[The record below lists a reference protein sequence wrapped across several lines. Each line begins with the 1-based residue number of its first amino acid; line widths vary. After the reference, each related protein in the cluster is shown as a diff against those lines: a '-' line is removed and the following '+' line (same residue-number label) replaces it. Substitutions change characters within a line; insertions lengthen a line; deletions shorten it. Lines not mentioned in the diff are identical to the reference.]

1 MVSRRATLVAVSVA
15 FSVGCGDDVTLRLL
29 EPEPGSAS
37 GGAGRGGSAGATGT
51 GGGSGSGP
59 PRIAADALVHRY
71 DFEGSGTRVIDRV
84 GGDDGFLEGGAELD
98 GRGNA
103 VFDGEDDFAA
113 LPAGVVSSLE
123 GGTLLAWLTWNDSQ
137 CWQRVFDFG
146 SQMTGSNGALESETS
161 LFLAP
166 EACGS
171 GGPMS
176 GSIELPGGERY
187 PLDAPDPLPSGRSAM
202 AGVVVDPAAAVFRI
216 VLDGDV
222 IKQRAMP
229 RVLSDI
235 DDVNAWL
242 GRSQYEVDRFLDAR
256 YEEFRIY
263 SRPLT
268 DAELSAIFA
277 AGPDEP

>member
-1 MVSRRATLVAVSVA
+1 VVSRRATLVVVSVV

-37 GGAGRGGSAGATGT
+37 GGTGDGGFAGATGT
-51 GGGSGSGP
+51 GGGSGAGAP
-59 PRIAADALVHRY
+59 LIAADALVHRY
-71 DFEGSGTRVIDRV
+71 DFEGSGTRLIDRV
-84 GGDDGFLEGGAELD
+84 GGDDGYLEGGAELD

-171 GGPMS
+171 GSMS

-202 AGVVVDPAAAVFRI
+202 AGVVVDPDAEVFRI
-216 VLDGDV
+216 VLDGNV
-222 IKQRAMP
+222 IRQRAMP
-229 RVLSDI
+229 RLLSDI

-268 DAELSAIFA
+268 GDELVAIFE

>member
-1 MVSRRATLVAVSVA
+1 VVSGRATLVVVSVA
-15 FSVGCGDDVTLRLL
+15 LVIGCGDDVTLRLL

-37 GGAGRGGSAGATGT
+37 GGGGGSAAATGT
-51 GGGSGSGP
+51 GGGSGAAAP
-59 PRIAADALVHRY
+59 LIAADALVHRY
-71 DFEGSGTRVIDRV
+71 DFEGDGTRVIDRV

-98 GRGNA
+98 GRGRA
-103 VFDGEDDFAA
+103 VFDGQDDFAA
-113 LPAGVVSSLE
+113 LPAGVLSSLE
-123 GGTLLAWLTWNDSQ
+123 GGALLAWLTWNDSQ

-146 SQMTGSNGALESETS
+146 SQMTGRNGALESETS

-171 GGPMS
+171 GSMS

-187 PLDAPDPLPSGRSAM
+187 PLDAPGPLPSGRSAM
-202 AGVVVDPAAAVFRI
+202 AGVVIDPAAEVFRI
-216 VLDGDV
+216 VLDGNV

-229 RVLSDI
+229 RLLSDI

-268 DAELSAIFA
+268 DEELVAIFA
-277 AGPDEP
+277 AGPDAP

>member
-1 MVSRRATLVAVSVA
+1 VVSRRATLVVVSVA
-15 FSVGCGDDVTLRLL
+15 FSVGCGDDVTLSLL
-29 EPEPGSAS
+29 EPERGGAS
-37 GGAGRGGSAGATGT
+37 GAAGSGSTAGAT
-51 GGGSGSGP
+51 GGGSGAGAP
-59 PRIAADALVHRY
+59 LIAADALVHRY
-71 DFEGSGTRVIDRV
+71 DFEGSGTRVADRV

-113 LPAGVVSSLE
+113 LPAGVVSSLV

-146 SQMTGSNGALESETS
+146 SQMTGRNGALESETS

-171 GGPMS
+171 GSMS

-187 PLDAPDPLPSGRSAM
+187 PLDAPDPLPSGRSTM
-202 AGVVVDPAAAVFRI
+202 AGVVIDPAAEVFRI
-216 VLDGDV
+216 VLDGSV

-229 RVLSDI
+229 RALSDI

-268 DAELSAIFA
+268 DEELAAIFA
-277 AGPDEP
+277 AGPDEL